1 MSTADKL
8 SYLAQTKTAIKDA
21 IVEKG
26 VDVSSSDTFRS
37 YAEKIRAIEG
47 GGTGGGDKIF
57 VTNETGKEFVKGD
70 KVLVNFSGTEGTE
83 YSSNIS
89 IGNGWTKPFITPRNS
104 IILTDTYSKRK
115 IETQW
120 TPNGFT
126 SSTYTETSITP
137 DSRWPYVFKDNEL
150 KYYIVN
156 STKCGIE
163 DYNNMTFTQSEYWP
177 LGDDLKLN
185 LTSGILYNEDESLSY
200 DTGVGNQNNKKTV
213 IQMYDNTVV
222 IHQVDSILFIDVSNF
237 PECSKRTIT
246 VPLTTTLPFGMTG
259 IDEGSFLIFS
269 NGNTFYFY
277 QYTGKDFKPYLNIVV
292 RNSESCQYI
301 NVGEGVFCFIRS
313 DNTPVVYMVE
323 GESLIK
329 KQIPIEIINKI
340 ESVITGLYGN
350 NICFVCNKD
359 MTHFS
364 WTYSTGRYEHYG
376 VASHTGNGVKIYIAE
391 PEQSNYTDTYSFT
404 GYITGNVDN
413 LGRYE
418 AEMVLPETV
427 DVKIV
432 TNVDVA
438 NNEIIFE
445 GME

>member
-8 SYLAQTKTAIKDA
+8 SYLSQTKTAIKDA

-26 VDVSSSDTFRS
+26 VAVSSSDTFRS
-37 YAEKIRAIEG
+37 YADKIRAISG
-47 GGTGGGDKIF
+47 GGTGGGSKLF

-83 YSSNIS
+83 YSSALNLGS
-89 IGNGWTKPFITPRNS
+89 YWNKPFISTDNS
-104 IILTDTYSKRK
+104 IIYSNLGDRK
-115 IETQW
+115 KVVTKW
-120 TPNGFT
+120 TPNGFI
-126 SSTYTETSITP
+126 SSTYTGASITP
-137 DSRWPYVFKDNEL
+137 DSRYPYVFQDNVL

-163 DYNNMTFTQSEYWP
+163 DYNNMTFVTSEYWP

-185 LTSGILYNEDESLSY
+185 LETGILYNEDESLSY

-213 IQMYDNTVV
+213 IQMYDNTIV

-237 PECSKRTIT
+237 PECSTKTMP

-292 RNSESCQYI
+292 RNSESCHNI
-301 NVGEGVFCFIRS
+301 NIGEGTFCFIRS

-340 ESVITGLYGN
+340 KEIATGLYRN

-359 MTHFS
+359 MTHFA
-364 WTYSTGRYEHYG
+364 WTYSTGQYNHYG
-376 VASHTGNGVKIYIAE
+376 VASHTGNGLKIYIAE
-391 PEQSNYTDTYSFT
+391 PEQSNYTDAYSFT